1 MNKVRL
7 AAAALIAFFIVVLN
21 PVMWFYGVVADLAL
35 VALLIGVRLVIFG
48 IIQLVVAF
56 QMKSLTSS

>member
-7 AAAALIAFFIVVLN
+7 AAAALIAFFIVMLN

-35 VALLIGVRLVIFG
+35 VALLIGV
-48 IIQLVVAF
+48 
-56 QMKSLTSS
+56 LTYGTDTFKDFLKR

>member
-7 AAAALIAFFIVVLN
+7 AAAALIAFFIVMLN

-35 VALLIGVRLVIFG
+35 VVLLVGV
-48 IIQLVVAF
+48 
-56 QMKSLTSS
+56 LTYGTDSFKDFLKR

>member
-7 AAAALIAFFIVVLN
+7 VAAALIAFFIVMLN

-35 VALLIGVRLVIFG
+35 VALLVCV
-48 IIQLVVAF
+48 
-56 QMKSLTSS
+56 LTYGTDTFKDFLKR